1 MAVLFPRQVA
11 NLAAILRSDENRGEA
26 ADLLRSLID
35 RIELSPNSVGKIDI
49 DLYGDLAGILG
60 LAANKNGPL
69 DESDPSLKQVKV
81 VAGTPNHRQLP
92 IEVTI

>member
-1 MAVLFPRQVA
+1 MA
-11 NLAAILRSDENRGEA
+11 NLAAILHSDESRAEA

-35 RIELSPNSVGKIDI
+35 RIELSPNSSGKLDI

-69 DESDPSLKQVKV
+69 DVSDPSLKQVKV
-81 VAGTPNHRQLP
+81 VAGIGFEPMTFRL
-92 IEVTI
+92 